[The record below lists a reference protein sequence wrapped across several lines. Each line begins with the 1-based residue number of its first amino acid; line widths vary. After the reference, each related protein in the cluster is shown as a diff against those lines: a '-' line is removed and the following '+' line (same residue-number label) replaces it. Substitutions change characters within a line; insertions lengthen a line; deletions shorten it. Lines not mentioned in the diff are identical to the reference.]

1 MSVKK
6 QSKKNK
12 PLPKMDQQKKSGTRL
27 VYIAVSIVALLVIVL
42 AVYLLARPAPKVEA
56 PAAASSDTVV
66 TSTVP
71 EREPDAPLSTPEP
84 LITPP
89 AASAVSGSDIILK
102 PVEPATDSNLR

>member
-1 MSVKK
+1 MSKKK
-6 QSKKNK
+6 QAKKNK

-27 VYIAVSIVALLVIVL
+27 VYIAVSIVALLVIIL

-56 PAAASSDTVV
+56 PAAASGTVV

-71 EREPDAPLSTPEP
+71 ERVPDAPLSTPEP

-102 PVEPATDSNLR
+102 PVEPATDSDLS

>member
-1 MSVKK
+1 
-6 QSKKNK
+6 
-12 PLPKMDQQKKSGTRL
+12 MDQQKKSGTRL
-27 VYIAVSIVALLVIVL
+27 VYIAVSIVALLVIIL

-56 PAAASSDTVV
+56 PAASGTVV

-71 EREPDAPLSTPEP
+71 ERVPDAPLSTPEP

-102 PVEPATDSNLR
+102 PVEPATDSDLS

>member
-42 AVYLLARPAPKVEA
+42 AVYLLARPAPKEEA
-56 PAAASSDTVV
+56 PAAASDTVV